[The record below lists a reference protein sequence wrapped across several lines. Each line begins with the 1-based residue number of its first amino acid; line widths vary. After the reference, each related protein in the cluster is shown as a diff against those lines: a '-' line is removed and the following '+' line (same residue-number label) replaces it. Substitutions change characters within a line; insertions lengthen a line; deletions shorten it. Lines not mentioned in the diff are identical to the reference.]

1 MDKLKDNPIIIT
13 AAMECM
19 HQRSIEKELISIER
33 TFKSLMVKLF
43 TSKKEK
49 QEEIPKFLQRGL
61 IVTLDDTTNTGYF
74 VYDVFKNKYKKWH
87 MPLLYDNPAW
97 PTIEKEAE
105 K

>member
-49 QEEIPKFLQRGL
+49 
-61 IVTLDDTTNTGYF
+61 
-74 VYDVFKNKYKKWH
+74 
-87 MPLLYDNPAW
+87 
-97 PTIEKEAE
+97 
-105 K
+105 

>member
-1 MDKLKDNPIIIT
+1 M
-13 AAMECM
+13 
-19 HQRSIEKELISIER
+19 SER
-33 TFKSLMVKLF
+33 CF
-43 TSKKEK
+43 
-49 QEEIPKFLQRGL
+49 